1 MINKKMNT
9 LKMKS
14 LNNTPVAALAILL
27 SGSMLLAACGGK
39 DNKQQKQA
47 EVQEQSSIDNAP
59 VQYVVL
65 QKGKLSSNLQVP
77 GELQPYQEVDLFA
90 KMNSYVKKL
99 WVDIGSQVH
108 QGQLLV
114 TLEAPELNHQV
125 AEAQSRIKQQEAL
138 YMASK
143 ATYDRLFNTS
153 KTPGTVAQNDLE
165 QAEARKNSDY
175 ANLEAARS
183 AYKVAQTNLAYLEI
197 RAPFDGVI
205 SARNVN
211 LGAYVGP
218 SGAGSSQP
226 LLVLQQQN
234 RLRLVISVPEVNTGG
249 LNNNDKVEFTVRSLP
264 NQKFTAQVKRLAGA
278 LDERLRSERLEMDV
292 YNPNKRL
299 LPGMYAEVTIPVTSH
314 DSAFIA
320 PKNAVVASTEKVFVI
335 KVTDDNH
342 AQWID
347 VHKGLSTK
355 DQVEVFSSELHAGDK
370 LVINAT
376 DEIRDG
382 QSLKPKQAGG
392 AEEQATEPGKQSGGD
407 HTKGKKGKN
416 D

>member
-1 MINKKMNT
+1 MNT

-14 LNNTPVAALAILL
+14 LKNTPIAVLALVL
-27 SGSMLLAACGGK
+27 SCSLVLSACGGK
-39 DNKQQKQA
+39 SKEQKQEQQTEA
-47 EVQEQSSIDNAP
+47 QQQSSIDNAP
-59 VQYVVL
+59 VQYVTL
-65 QKGKLSSNLQVP
+65 QKGKLSSTLQVP
-77 GELQPYQEVDLFA
+77 GELLPYQEVDIFA
-90 KMNSYVKKL
+90 KMNGYVKKL
-99 WVDIGSQVH
+99 WVDIGSEVH

-114 TLEAPELNHQV
+114 SLEAPELNHQV
-125 AEAQSRIKQQEAL
+125 AEAQSHIKQQEAL

-143 ATYDRLFNTS
+143 ATYDRLYNTS

-183 AYKVAQTNLAYLEI
+183 AYKVAQSNLAYLQI

-218 SGAGSSQP
+218 AGAGSSQP
-226 LLVLQQQN
+226 LLVLQQQSK
-234 RLRLVISVPEVNTGG
+234 LRLVISVPEISTGG
-249 LNNNDKVEFTVRSLP
+249 LTNKDKVEFTVRSLP
-264 NQKFTAQVKRLAGA
+264 NEKFTAQVKRLAGA

-292 YNPNKRL
+292 LNPNKRL
-299 LPGMYAEVTIPVTSH
+299 LPGMYAEVSIPVTSH
-314 DSAFIA
+314 DSAFVA
-320 PKNAVVASTEKVFVI
+320 PKNAVVISTEKVFVI
-335 KVTDDNH
+335 KVTDDNR

-355 DQVEVFSSELHAGDK
+355 DKVEIFAPELQAGDK

-382 QSLKPKQAGG
+382 QSLKPKAADDNGETADQKGHA
-392 AEEQATEPGKQSGGD
+392 PGKS
-407 HTKGKKGKN
+407 KKSVQ
-416 D
+416 